1 MQRMRLPGN
10 GLAALVFLLGCQ
22 RPDFQDLASGGV
34 GQEMSGPVVRTVY
47 AEERSDRREW
57 VFDTV
62 RGRFIPSTNDNESWR
77 DGPLIMPRDN
87 PDGSVTGILRLY
99 PLTLVRLSAAEL
111 GEFIS
116 AQSDV
121 VPQRLLGACPV
132 YSVNDAPELVP
143 GQASPGQGQL
153 LGARLSD
160 HYRLIANREGWW
172 LTSNH
177 CWRHS
182 DYAVTGETFGIEELG
197 KLHYAYWNPH
207 RPLSYGA
214 ELESLDSNAWIDFYR
229 PSTVTEAVWN
239 KWRTKERPL
248 AIASWQNA
256 LSDFVQPDGGPEKT
270 PFSAIRLSTASSWI
284 PSVLLHEAFGLLEAQ
299 SPSSLYL
306 GALTDA
312 FIGPLRLRFA
322 HQVWHQRVAMPLP
335 YDNPGEVAGKLDAI
349 WFEASAYLL
358 GRAWEYNPEIIL
370 KTYGGLPDRDDVQ
383 AFKEDLWTAVVRRG
397 LRDETADST
406 LPYWDPGGADP
417 IDERWRRFKQVSLVN
432 VRFDLLPT
440 DRVSFEI
447 RGSSNRPDVQ
457 LSVAAKIVKYLEDP
471 SAPVAFSST
480 AEPKTLASTASQSFL
495 DFDPEYI
502 SATRGG
508 SYAVLL
514 RLAELALFTGDGR
527 VSPFPDV
534 VANRLLIPL
543 FLWENHIKLRPYE
556 AEIRAARAAYAHR
569 LAEVTQS
576 ARDPILG
583 DTSEDRSV
591 LTQKAKII
599 IAPMTEALHVWAK
612 AIKLSQRL

>member
-1 MQRMRLPGN
+1 MRLPGN

-143 GQASPGQGQL
+143 GQASPGQG
-153 LGARLSD
+153 
-160 HYRLIANREGWW
+160 
-172 LTSNH
+172 
-177 CWRHS
+177 
-182 DYAVTGETFGIEELG
+182 
-197 KLHYAYWNPH
+197 
-207 RPLSYGA
+207 
-214 ELESLDSNAWIDFYR
+214 
-229 PSTVTEAVWN
+229 
-239 KWRTKERPL
+239 
-248 AIASWQNA
+248 
-256 LSDFVQPDGGPEKT
+256 
-270 PFSAIRLSTASSWI
+270 
-284 PSVLLHEAFGLLEAQ
+284 
-299 SPSSLYL
+299 
-306 GALTDA
+306 
-312 FIGPLRLRFA
+312 
-322 HQVWHQRVAMPLP
+322 
-335 YDNPGEVAGKLDAI
+335 
-349 WFEASAYLL
+349 
-358 GRAWEYNPEIIL
+358 
-370 KTYGGLPDRDDVQ
+370 
-383 AFKEDLWTAVVRRG
+383 
-397 LRDETADST
+397 RDETADST

-569 LAEVTQS
+569 LAEV
-576 ARDPILG
+576 
-583 DTSEDRSV
+583 
-591 LTQKAKII
+591 
-599 IAPMTEALHVWAK
+599 
-612 AIKLSQRL
+612 